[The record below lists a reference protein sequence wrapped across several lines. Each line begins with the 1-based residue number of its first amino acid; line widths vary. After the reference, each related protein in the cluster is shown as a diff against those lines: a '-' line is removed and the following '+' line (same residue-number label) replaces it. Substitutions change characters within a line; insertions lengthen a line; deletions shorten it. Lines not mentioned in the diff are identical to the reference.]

1 MFKFLVFLSFLSFC
15 ATSPLP
21 IFHSDLLV
29 ANVID
34 AEKDSVFAV
43 SSLYGVIHKGKVFY
57 QPSHS
62 FNGGANFDLPA
73 TSSGN
78 TVFLPFEQSYL
89 KDPHCVVDFE
99 GIVGFHTINP
109 QTDGLYIYLYDVRG
123 NARSWKFSGTKHL
136 TAMCWGAITPTVK
149 VPQPTPTEV
158 EWR

>member
-15 ATSPLP
+15 ATLPLP

-34 AEKDSVFAV
+34 AEKDAVFGV
-43 SSLYGVIHKGKVFY
+43 SSLYGAIHEGKVFY
-57 QPSHS
+57 EPRHS
-62 FNGGANFDLPA
+62 FNGGANFKLPA

-109 QTDGLYIYLYDVRG
+109 QTDGLYISLYDVSG
-123 NARSWKFSGTKHL
+123 NARSWTFYGYKYL
-136 TAMCWGAITPTVK
+136 TAMCWGALTPTVK
-149 VPQPTPTEV
+149 ATDQAPTEV
-158 EWR
+158 YYK